1 MKTTKQEHKKR
12 TGRTGSPILQ
22 IKGLNSWYGQVQILH
37 DVHLQV
43 HPREM
48 VCIIGP
54 NGAGKSTILKNV
66 FGLIAKNQGEI
77 LFEEKSIRKMAPEKI
92 VRHGISIVPQ
102 GRSVF
107 PRLTVRENLELGAY
121 IRSGSEAIEQDIK
134 KIFEKERQHQKAGLL
149 SGGEQQMV
157 AIGRALMIKPKLLLL
172 DEPSLGLSPKMK
184 QVIFEKIVEINRK
197 EGIAVLVVEQNARL
211 SLALSDYAY
220 VLELG
225 RNRLEGDANKLLR
238 DKRVAKLYLGGA

>member
-1 MKTTKQEHKKR
+1 MR
-12 TGRTGSPILQ
+12 TGRTENPLLQ

-43 HPREM
+43 HPREL

-77 LFEEKSIRKMAPEKI
+77 LFEGKSIRKMAPEKV

-107 PRLTVRENLELGAY
+107 PSLTVRENLELGAY
-121 IRSGSEAIEQDIK
+121 IRAG
-134 KIFEKERQHQKAGLL
+134 FLGLL
-149 SGGEQQMV
+149 LWFPTQQ
-157 AIGRALMIKPKLLLL
+157 ISKTSNI
-172 DEPSLGLSPKMK
+172 
-184 QVIFEKIVEINRK
+184 
-197 EGIAVLVVEQNARL
+197 EG
-211 SLALSDYAY
+211 
-220 VLELG
+220 
-225 RNRLEGDANKLLR
+225 
-238 DKRVAKLYLGGA
+238 